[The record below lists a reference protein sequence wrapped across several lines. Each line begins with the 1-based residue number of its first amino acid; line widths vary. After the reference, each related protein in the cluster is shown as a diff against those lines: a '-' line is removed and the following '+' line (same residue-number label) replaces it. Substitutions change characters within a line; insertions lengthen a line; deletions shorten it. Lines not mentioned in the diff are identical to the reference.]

1 MRKTWFWMAVV
12 GLLVCAGSARA
23 DIWGR
28 EISISAG
35 GTPTT
40 VSISTSA
47 WTKVPAASSL
57 ARRAGVVVSVP
68 ASNTANVVG
77 HLGGCSSTSIA
88 ITVRPMEFVKGG
100 GFTLVPI
107 DENVCLYLLSIHTGA
122 ENVHVQE
129 IRQ

>member
-1 MRKTWFWMAVV
+1 MRKSWFWVAVV
-12 GLLVCAGSARA
+12 GLACAGSARA

-57 ARRAGVVVSVP
+57 SRRAGIIVSVP

-77 HLGGCSSTSIA
+77 HLGGCSSTAIA
-88 ITVRPMEFVKGG
+88 TTVRPMEFSKGG
-100 GFTLVPI
+100 GFVLVPI
-107 DENVCLYLLSIHTGA
+107 DENVCLWLLSLHTAA
-122 ENVHVQE
+122 ESVHVQE
-129 IRQ
+129 VRQ

>member
-1 MRKTWFWMAVV
+1 MKKTILLCGFM
-12 GLLVCAGSARA
+12 LVCGVTAKAGM
-23 DIWGR
+23 WGR
-28 EISISAG
+28 EVAISEG

-47 WTKVPAASSL
+47 WTKVPAVSSL
-57 ARRAGVVVSVP
+57 ARRTGMVVSVP

-77 HLGGCSSTSIA
+77 HFGGCSSTAIA
-88 ITVRPMEFVKGG
+88 TTVRPMEFLKGG

-107 DENVCLYLLSIHTGA
+107 DENVCLYLLSIHTAA
-122 ENVHVQE
+122 ENIHVQE

>member
-1 MRKTWFWMAVV
+1 MKKTILLCGFM
-12 GLLVCAGSARA
+12 LVCGVTAKAGM
-23 DIWGR
+23 WGR
-28 EISISAG
+28 EISFSEAG
-35 GTPTT
+35 TATT
-40 VSISTSA
+40 VSVSTST